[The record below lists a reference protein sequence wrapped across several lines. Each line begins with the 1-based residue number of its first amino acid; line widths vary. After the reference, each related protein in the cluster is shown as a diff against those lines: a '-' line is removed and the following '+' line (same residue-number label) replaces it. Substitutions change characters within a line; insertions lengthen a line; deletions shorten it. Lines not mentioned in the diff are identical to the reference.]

1 MITDAPTAF
10 ERMLARSIAEQ
21 AAIDAA
27 WRRMR
32 RCGKP
37 EISLSEII
45 ARVHRRCPGVP
56 SDEIKY
62 EIERRMDRM
71 RMQRI
76 ASERAATRRRRASEE
91 L

>member
-1 MITDAPTAF
+1 MTMTDTPTAF

-27 WRRMR
+27 WRWMR

-37 EISLSEII
+37 EISLSEIV

-56 SDEIKY
+56 SDDIKY
-62 EIERRMDRM
+62 EIERR
-71 RMQRI
+71 I
-76 ASERAATRRRRASEE
+76 YRRRVPVGPRARAGQEG
-91 L
+91 